1 MKKMRHESG
10 NGFKQK
16 NLGQINFK
24 DILDSDRNSRKN
36 NTRLMH
42 KE

>member
-24 DILDSDRNSRKN
+24 DILDSDRNSRKKQYQIN
-36 NTRLMH
+36 A
-42 KE
+42 